1 MVIQICYTDQKGR
14 TEDSEMVI
22 AKRARIMGEGKVAMN
37 SLIERTCNINPKP
50 SKVETTATKTGR
62 DCGNQGVSRPLHHLR
77 SAPTQA
83 FWKQSMWEWGSKVGL
98 GNLGIDSVGR
108 QRAART
114 TGW

>member
-62 DCGNQGVSRPLHHLR
+62 DCGNQGVSRPLHHL
-77 SAPTQA
+77 
-83 FWKQSMWEWGSKVGL
+83 GL
-98 GNLGIDSVGR
+98 PRRRHFGNKACGNGEVR
-108 QRAART
+108 
-114 TGW
+114 